1 MDKET
6 FILENFRELRKEI
19 NLRISTHTQ
28 LVTAKVFSIGAV
40 IAFLI
45 KDAAGSEI
53 AKLGFLALPPLCF
66 LFDVMI
72 AKNIGNIHKIGI
84 FIREKIE
91 KEAYD
96 IVMWE
101 RQTGQRSIGV
111 RCYGILDIV
120 FLSLTT
126 LVTSAIS
133 IGLIHMDFPILAVSL
148 GVLFLLLMVF
158 VIYYMTK
165 TILYFESKG
174 NP

>member
-28 LVTAKVFSIGAV
+28 LVTVKVFSIGAV

-45 KDAAGSEI
+45 KDAAGNEI
-53 AKLGFLALPPLCF
+53 AKLGFLVLPPLCF

-84 FIREKIE
+84 FIRKKIE

-96 IVMWE
+96 VIMWE
-101 RQTGQRSIGV
+101 RQTGQKSISG

-133 IGLIHMDFPILAVSL
+133 IGLVCLTYPLLANMVGILY
-148 GVLFLLLMVF
+148 LLIMVF

-165 TILYFESKG
+165 TILYYQQ
-174 NP
+174 